1 MLSASKED
9 IEYFECQD
17 EMNNDLLEQHKIV
30 ERIIGIK
37 HVLTYIVHRMHC
49 TNLYCVHALQNYT
62 NITHMQ

>member
-37 HVLTYIVHRMHC
+37 HIMF
-49 TNLYCVHALQNYT
+49 
-62 NITHMQ
+62 